1 MGFSR
6 QEYWSGL
13 PCPPSGGIFPTQ
25 GLNLGLP
32 YCRQILYSLSH
43 QGSPRILKCIA
54 HPFSRAS
61 SWHRNWVGVSCISG
75 GFFTSWATREPP
87 EKAGKKVKV
96 KVVQSC
102 PTLYDPMDL
111 NNPRNSPGQNTGVG
125 SLSLLQRIFPAQGWN
140 PGLLHCRWIL
150 CQVSHKGSSRM
161 LEWVTYP
168 FSSRSS
174 WPRNQTRVSCIAG
187 RFFTNCAIREAQNYQ
202 KELRAHYLTSR
213 GKDPDLS
220 ALPPLPCC
228 DHLWGNL
235 RPITLESRSSFLR
248 LKTTISPQATTYST
262 EDFDF
267 LSQYCWPMLQWQS
280 IHSAWGIPTAEL
292 PNYQAREITDKGNMS
307 FLGKESKLNGQE
319 MGTSRG
325 RTHGRHR
332 SEIQL
337 EHNEGRIIMR
347 TFKKIELEHKK
358 MKLCN

>member
-13 PCPPSGGIFPTQ
+13 PCPPPGGIFPTQ

-32 YCRQILYSLSH
+32 YCRKILYSLSH
-43 QGSPRILKCIA
+43 QGRPRILKWVA
-54 HPFSRAS
+54 HPFSWAS

-96 KVVQSC
+96 KVSQSC
-102 PTLYDPMDL
+102 PTLHDPMDL
-111 NNPRNSPGQNTGVG
+111 NNPRNSPSQNTGVG
-125 SLSLLQRIFPAQGWN
+125 SLSLLQRIFPAQGSN
-140 PGLLHCRWIL
+140 PGLPHCRWIL
-150 CQVSHKGSSRM
+150 CQMSHKGSSRM

-187 RFFTNCAIREAQNYQ
+187 RFFTNWAIREAQNYQ
-202 KELRAHYLTSR
+202 KELRAPYLTSR

-235 RPITLESRSSFLR
+235 RPRTLESRSSFLHLR
-248 LKTTISPQATTYST
+248 TTISPQATNYST
-262 EDFDF
+262 EDFRLPVPVLLAHVTVAINPLCLRDSNSWVAK
-267 LSQYCWPMLQWQS
+267 LSSERDYRQ
-280 IHSAWGIPTAEL
+280 
-292 PNYQAREITDKGNMS
+292 REHVI
-307 FLGKESKLNGQE
+307 FRKESKLNGQE

-325 RTHGRHR
+325 RIHGQHR

-337 EHNEGRIIMR
+337 EHNEGRTIMR